1 MTRSREVSK
10 GATRNEFIYT
20 ATADQTSFSGNDGNS
35 NSLAY
40 TVGQIDVFLNGSR
53 LAPADFTATNGT
65 AVVLGSGA
73 AANDILQINAFGTF
87 SVADVIVDRL
97 EFDYTATAGQT
108 TFTGSDNDSQT
119 MAYTANRIDVYL
131 NGSRLNVTDDYTASN
146 GTSVV
151 LAAGAQAGD
160 SLVVVVH
167 GTVNLASNILS
178 GDLDLNGNE
187 LILDVDG
194 DTGITADTDDQIDF
208 KIAGADDFRMTANK
222 FEVQS
227 SSVIDMNGNE
237 LILDNDADTSIT
249 ADTDDQIDFRV
260 GGADVAKL
268 ADSQLTLTSA
278 TASRPGILLE
288 STNAD
293 ANPSFIRF
301 QKNGASPA
309 DNDEVGII
317 QFYADDDG
325 GNVFIPA
332 DIVTTTPDVSDSS
345 EDGKI
350 AFRVSS
356 GGTKAERLAIES
368 NQVKVASGSKVLI
381 GGGSDRDVGGNGAN
395 AVQIEGTD
403 FPTSSMSLTCNA
415 NGTTAP
421 TLRFA
426 KTRGASLGSNTVVQN
441 NDELGVIVF
450 AGADGTDVA
459 TQGAVIIAA
468 VDGAPGGNDLP
479 TRLTFQT
486 TADGAASTTE
496 RMRIDKAGNVGI
508 GTTAPAS
515 ALHVIDAGATPCIF
529 DITGATGD
537 IVLIRTGGSTRGSI
551 SSNGSTVAYN
561 TTSDYR
567 LKENVDYSW
576 DATTR
581 LKQLKPARF
590 NFIED
595 SDDTLLD
602 GFLAHEVSSI
612 VPEAVT
618 GTKDATKTEK
628 NVVKDASGGVL
639 AYDIP
644 EADWTA
650 GKASDPQLYPSNS
663 TWSASATVPDY
674 QGIDQ
679 SKLVPLLVK
688 TIQELEARI
697 KTLEDA

>member
-10 GATRNEFIYT
+10 GATRNEFVYT
-20 ATADQTSFSGNDGNS
+20 ATSQQTTFSGNDDSS

-40 TVGQIDVFLNGSR
+40 TAGQIDVFVNGVR
-53 LAPADFTATNGT
+53 QAAADYTATNGT
-65 AVVLGSGA
+65 SVVLGAGA
-73 AANDILQINAFGTF
+73 SAGDTVNINAFGTF

-119 MAYTANRIDVYL
+119 MAYTAGRIDVYL
-131 NGSRLNVTDDYTASN
+131 NGSRLNVTDDYTATN

-160 SLVVVVH
+160 SLVVVAH

-178 GDLDLNGNE
+178 GDLDLAGNE
-187 LILDVDG
+187 LILDADN
-194 DTGITADTDDQIDF
+194 DTTITADTDDQIDI
-208 KIAGADDFRMTANK
+208 KIAGADDFAFKANK
-222 FEVQS
+222 FEVQTGS
-227 SSVIDMNGNE
+227 NIDMNGTE
-237 LILDNDADTSIT
+237 LILDADGDTSITADTDDQIDIRISGADDFAFKANSFEVQTGSNIDMNGTELILDADADTSIT
-249 ADTDDQIDFRV
+249 ADTDDQIDIKV
-260 GGADVAKL
+260 GGSDL
-268 ADSQLTLTSA
+268 ATLTDGQLTLTSA
-278 TASRPGILLE
+278 TASRPGIVLE

-293 ANPSFIRF
+293 ANPPFLRF
-301 QKNGASPA
+301 QKNGSSPA
-309 DNDEVGII
+309 DADEVGLIA
-317 QFYADDDG
+317 FYADDDG

-332 DIVTTTPDVSDSS
+332 
-345 EDGKI
+345 
-350 AFRVSS
+350 
-356 GGTKAERLAIES
+356 
-368 NQVKVASGSKVLI
+368 QMKV
-381 GGGSDRDVGGNGAN
+381 
-395 AVQIEGTD
+395 
-403 FPTSSMSLTCNA
+403 
-415 NGTTAP
+415 
-421 TLRFA
+421 
-426 KTRGASLGSNTVVQN
+426 
-441 NDELGVIVF
+441 
-450 AGADGTDVA
+450 
-459 TQGAVIIAA
+459 
-468 VDGAPGGNDLP
+468 
-479 TRLTFQT
+479 T
-486 TADGAASTTE
+486 TADVTNGTENGNFSLFTTKDGTSAT
-496 RMRIDKAGNVGI
+496 RIVVLDTGETSVFGRDNS
-508 GTTAPAS
+508 S
-515 ALHVIDAGATPCIF
+515 AMIIDLVDG
-529 DITGATGD
+529 TGD
-537 IVLIRTGGSTRGSI
+537 IILLRNGGSTKGTI
-551 SSNGSTVAYN
+551 STNGSTVAYN

-639 AYDIP
+639 AYGIP

-697 KTLEDA
+697 EALEG

>member
-10 GATRNEFIYT
+10 GATRVEFVYT
-20 ATADQTSFSGNDGNS
+20 ATAGQTSFSGNDGNS

-40 TVGQIDVFLNGSR
+40 TAGQIDVFLNGVR
-53 LAPADFTATNGT
+53 LAAADYTATNGT
-65 AVVLGSGA
+65 AVVLGVGA
-73 AANDILQINAFGTF
+73 EVGDTLNINAFGTF

-108 TFTGSDNDSQT
+108 SFTGSDNDSQT

-160 SLVVVVH
+160 SLVVVAH

-194 DTGITADTDDQIDF
+194 DTSITADTDDQIDF
-208 KIAGADDFRMTANK
+208 KLGGTDF
-222 FEVQS
+222 
-227 SSVIDMNGNE
+227 
-237 LILDNDADTSIT
+237 
-249 ADTDDQIDFRV
+249 
-260 GGADVAKL
+260 AKM

-278 TASRPGILLE
+278 TASRPGVVLLD
-288 STNAD
+288 TNAD
-293 ANPSFIRF
+293 ANPPFLRF
-301 QKNGASPA
+301 QKDSASPA

-332 DIVTTTPDVSDSS
+332 DIVTTAPDVSNGS

-350 AFRVSS
+350 SFRVSS
-356 GGTKAERLAIES
+356 GGTKAERLAVES
-368 NQVKVASGSKVLI
+368 NQVKVASGSSVLI
-381 GGGSDRDVGGNGAN
+381 GGGGDRDVGGNGAN
-395 AVQIEGTD
+395 IVQVEGLD

-421 TLRFA
+421 TFRFC
-426 KTRGASLGSNTVVQN
+426 KTRGTSLGSNTVVQN

-468 VDGAPGGNDLP
+468 VDGTPGGNDLP

-496 RMRIDKAGNVGI
+496 RMRISQQGVVSI
-508 GTTAPAS
+508 GTANKYGKLSVQSSYNDGPYGRSVITAVDDDPTVDSNNQILVLNFSGDNDATDGS
-515 ALHVIDAGATPCIF
+515 GAGSYISFRDSGGEIGVIDANNGT
-529 DITGATGD
+529 
-537 IVLIRTGGSTRGSI
+537 SI
-551 SSNGSTVAYN
+551 AYA

-581 LKQLKPARF
+581 LKQLKPCRF
-590 NFIED
+590 NFTAD
-595 SDDTLLD
+595 STNTLQD
-602 GFLAHEVSSI
+602 GFLAHEVSSV
-612 VPEAVT
+612 VPNAVKGDKD
-618 GTKDATKTEK
+618 GTRTAN
-628 NVVKDASGGVL
+628 NVVKKADGRLHVENVT
-639 AYDIP
+639 
-644 EADWTA
+644 EAEWTA
-650 GKASDPQLYPSNS
+650 GKLSTTDSLGNTIDPIYASDT
-663 TWSASATVPDY
+663 TWASSMTTPVRQMLDH
-674 QGIDQ
+674 
-679 SKLVPLLVK
+679 SKFVPLLVK

>member
-20 ATADQTSFSGNDGNS
+20 ATATQTTFSGNDDNS

-40 TVGQIDVFLNGSR
+40 TVGQIDVFMNGIR

-65 AVVLGSGA
+65 SVVLGSGA
-73 AANDILQINAFGTF
+73 IASDIIQINAFGTF

-108 TFTGSDNDSQT
+108 SFTGSDNDSQT
-119 MAYTANRIDVYL
+119 MAYTAGRIDVYL
-131 NGSRLNVTDDYTASN
+131 NGSRLNVTDDYTATN

-151 LAAGAQAGD
+151 LEAGAQAGD
-160 SLVVVVH
+160 SLVVVAH

-194 DTGITADTDDQIDF
+194 DT
-208 KIAGADDFRMTANK
+208 
-222 FEVQS
+222 
-227 SSVIDMNGNE
+227 
-237 LILDNDADTSIT
+237 SIT
-249 ADTDDQIDFRV
+249 ADTDDQIDI
-260 GGADVAKL
+260 KL
-268 ADSQLTLTSA
+268 AGTDFVKIADQQVTLTSS
-278 TASRPGILLE
+278 TASRPGVVLLD
-288 STNAD
+288 TNAD
-293 ANPSFIRF
+293 ANPPFLRF
-301 QKNGASPA
+301 QKDSASPA

-356 GGTKAERLAIES
+356 AGTKAERLAVES
-368 NQVKVASGSKVLI
+368 NQVKVADGSVVLI
-381 GGGSDRDVGGNGAN
+381 GGQASDSVGGATCNL
-395 AVQIEGTD
+395 QLEGTSTAD
-403 FPTSSMSLTCNA
+403 SSISLKCNT

-421 TLRFA
+421 TLRFG
-426 KTRGASLGSNTVVQN
+426 KSRGTSLGSDTVVQDG
-441 NDELGVIVF
+441 DELGVIVF
-450 AGADGTDVA
+450 AGADGTDTE

-468 VDGAPGGNDLP
+468 VDGTPGGNDLP
-479 TRLTFQT
+479 TRLLFNT
-486 TADGAASTTE
+486 TADGASGTSE
-496 RMRIDKAGNVGI
+496 RMRIHQEGVVSI
-508 GTTAPAS
+508 GTANKYGKLSVQSSYNDGPYGRSVITAVDDDPTADS
-515 ALHVIDAGATPCIF
+515 NNQIMVLNFSGDG
-529 DITGATGD
+529 DITSGTGVASYISFRD
-537 IVLIRTGGSTRGSI
+537 SGGEIGHVSGVNTSTITFS
-551 SSNGSTVAYN
+551 

-581 LKQLKPARF
+581 LKQLKPCRF
-590 NFIED
+590 NFIAD
-595 SDDTLLD
+595 STNTLQD
-602 GFLAHEVSSI
+602 GFLAHEVSSV
-612 VPEAVT
+612 VPEAVQGDKD
-618 GTKDATKTEK
+618 GTRTAN
-628 NVVKDASGGVL
+628 NVVKKADGTLHVENVT
-639 AYDIP
+639 
-644 EADWTA
+644 EAEWTA
-650 GKASDPQLYPSNS
+650 GKLSTTDSLGNTIDPIYASDT
-663 TWSASATVPDY
+663 TWASSMTTPVR
-674 QGIDQ
+674 QMIDH